1 MASKNKP
8 STYVTELTAAQAK
21 KLGQMLTKRG
31 WEMRE
36 LQYTHWQ
43 ARKDKTTV
51 TAYQSGKMT
60 AQGKGMEDFILF
72 ILEPEILKRS
82 GFGYPSDSD
91 KSSAESKVT
100 PIDFVPHGGIDESGK
115 GDFFG
120 PLVICACYV
129 DSNSYSALLGAGVKD
144 SKAIK
149 SDAKIR
155 IVATR
160 IKRIVGD
167 AYSVVKIGNES
178 YNRMYA
184 QIGNLN
190 RLLAWGH
197 ARSIENLLEKV
208 PKCQQLLADKFANER
223 VLQQALMPKGK
234 KVKLTQ
240 RTKAES
246 DVAVAAASILARDL
260 FVREM
265 ERLGQE
271 LGMKILPK
279 GAGRKVDETA
289 AKIVKKVGFDK
300 LNRYAKLHF
309 KTVEKVKDILNR

>member
-1 MASKNKP
+1 MSTSKKP
-8 STYVTELTAAQAK
+8 TTYVTKISATQAEQ
-21 KLGQMLTKRG
+21 LGPMLADRG
-31 WEMRE
+31 WDMRE
-36 LQYTHWQ
+36 MQYTFWQ

-51 TAYQSGKMT
+51 TAYQSGKLT
-60 AQGKGMEDFILF
+60 AQGKGLEDFVLF
-72 ILEPEILKRS
+72 ILEPEILKTS
-82 GFGYPSDSD
+82 GFGYQSDSN
-91 KSSAESKVT
+91 ES
-100 PIDFVPHGGIDESGK
+100 PDAIGISPADFTPHGGIDESGK

-120 PLVICACYV
+120 PLVVCACYV
-129 DSNSYSALLGAGVKD
+129 DQNSYAALIDAGVQD

-149 SDAKIR
+149 SDRKIR
-155 IVATR
+155 TIATA

-178 YNRMYA
+178 YNRMYEK
-184 QIGNLN
+184 IGNLN

-197 ARSIENLLEKV
+197 ARSIENLLGKV
-208 PKCQQLLADKFANER
+208 PECKQLLADKFANER

-234 KVKLTQ
+234 KVKLNQ
-240 RTKAES
+240 KTKAES

-265 ERLGQE
+265 ERMGQE

-289 AKIVKKVGFDK
+289 AEIVKKIGFDELAK
-300 LNRYAKLHF
+300 YAKLHF
-309 KTVEKVKDILNR
+309 KTIEKVRNILGK

>member
-1 MASKNKP
+1 MGTSKKK
-8 STYVTELTAAQAK
+8 SSYVTTLSSEQAE
-21 KLGQMLTKRG
+21 KLGVLMTDRG
-31 WEMRE
+31 WEIRE
-36 LQYTHWQ
+36 MQYTFWQ

-51 TAYQSGKMT
+51 TAYQSGKLT
-60 AQGKGMEDFILF
+60 AQGKGTEDFVLF
-72 ILEPEILKRS
+72 ILEPEILKTS
-82 GFGYPSDSD
+82 GFGYSDGATAG
-91 KSSAESKVT
+91 SAATVAMSA
-100 PIDFVPHGGIDESGK
+100 DFVPHGGIDESGK

-120 PLVICACYV
+120 PLVVCACYV
-129 DSNSYSALLGAGVKD
+129 DQYSCAALIEAGVQD

-149 SDAKIR
+149 SDKKIR
-155 IVATR
+155 TIATA
-160 IKRIVGD
+160 IKKIVGD
-167 AYSVVKIGNES
+167 TYSVVKIGNES

-184 QIGNLN
+184 KIGNLN

-208 PKCQQLLADKFANER
+208 PECQELLADKFANER

-234 KVKLTQ
+234 KVKLLQ

-265 ERLGQE
+265 ERMGQE
-271 LGMKILPK
+271 LGLNILPK

-289 AKIVKKVGFDK
+289 AEIVKKIGFDELAK
-300 LNRYAKLHF
+300 YAKLHF
-309 KTVEKVKDILNR
+309 KTLEKVKNILG

>member
-8 STYVTELTAAQAK
+8 STYVTELTAAQAE
-21 KLGQMLTKRG
+21 KLGQMLPERG
-31 WEMRE
+31 WKMRE

-51 TAYQSGKMT
+51 TAYLSGKMT
-60 AQGKGMEDFILF
+60 AQGKGMEEFILF
-72 ILEPEILKRS
+72 VLEPEILKTS
-82 GFGYPSDSD
+82 GFGYQSDVD
-91 KSSAESKVT
+91 EEPDETIVAPV
-100 PIDFVPHGGIDESGK
+100 DFVPHGGIDESGK

-120 PLVICACYV
+120 PLVVCACYV
-129 DSNSYSALLGAGVKD
+129 DQNSYDALISAGVKD

-155 IVATR
+155 TVATQ

-178 YNRMYA
+178 YNRMYEK
-184 QIGNLN
+184 IGNLN

-208 PKCQQLLADKFANER
+208 PECKQLLADKFANER

-234 KVKLTQ
+234 KVKLDQ

-279 GAGRKVDETA
+279 GAGKKVDETA
-289 AKIVKKVGFDK
+289 AEIVRKVGFDK
-300 LNRYAKLHF
+300 LDKYAKLHF
-309 KTVEKVKDILNR
+309 KTVEKVRNILNR

>member
-1 MASKNKP
+1 
-8 STYVTELTAAQAK
+8 V
-21 KLGQMLTKRG
+21 
-31 WEMRE
+31 
-36 LQYTHWQ
+36 
-43 ARKDKTTV
+43 V
-51 TAYQSGKMT
+51 
-60 AQGKGMEDFILF
+60 
-72 ILEPEILKRS
+72 
-82 GFGYPSDSD
+82 
-91 KSSAESKVT
+91 
-100 PIDFVPHGGIDESGK
+100 
-115 GDFFG
+115 
-120 PLVICACYV
+120 CACYV
-129 DSNSYSALLGAGVKD
+129 DQTSYAALLDAGVQD

-149 SDAKIR
+149 SDKKIR
-155 IVATR
+155 TIATA

-178 YNRMYA
+178 YNRMYEK
-184 QIGNLN
+184 IGNLN

-208 PKCQQLLADKFANER
+208 PECKELLADKFANER
-223 VLQQALMPKGK
+223 VLQQAMMPKGK
-234 KVKLTQ
+234 QVKLNQ

-289 AKIVKKVGFDK
+289 AEIVKKLGFASLEK
-300 LNRYAKLHF
+300 YAKLHF
-309 KTVEKVKDILNR
+309 KTIEKVKKIVDS